1 MTKKCPNCKIEKD
14 YSEFRID
21 RSKNPPLNTY
31 CKICHV
37 VRNKMLSDK
46 KGGYNSKYC
55 KEWRETRKRSERDK
69 KLKNNYGITINDYD
83 KMFKEQNGCCF
94 ICQKTNTDRVLAVDH
109 CHTTGKVRGLLCGN
123 CNNGLGRFKDNV
135 ESLKKAIEYL
145 TRDN

>member
-37 VRNKMLSDK
+37 VRNKILSDK

-55 KEWRETRKRSERDK
+55 KEWRETRKRSEKDK
-69 KLKNNYGITINDYD
+69 KVKSRYGITMDEFDVMKNNQGGVCAICNGKNNDRD
-83 KMFKEQNGCCF
+83 
-94 ICQKTNTDRVLAVDH
+94 LAVDH

-123 CNNGLGRFKDNV
+123 CNRGIGYFKDSKILL
-135 ESLKKAIEYL
+135 EKTIKYL
-145 TRDN
+145 S